1 MKPSRTELTV
11 WITLALILALCGLSR
26 ADDRPRAPIP
36 RAPLPSPSIVEQAK
50 PATPTKS
57 EQSDL
62 HSHVCPNRNCR
73 HEWWHDP
80 RKGPVSHN
88 CPKCGRE
95 QWIINRHAAPGARST
110 SPPAASL
117 QQVDRAPA
125 SDTRKVV
132 YVVGATWCGA
142 CVAFHKRH
150 GEGTAELRYVY
161 AEMDKPRPSTIDAA
175 TWNEIVEL
183 NNSGRIKTY
192 PFLAVRLAEGD
203 FVKFPARGE

>member
-1 MKPSRTELTV
+1 MNRVVGQISIATCVTMLV
-11 WITLALILALCGLSR
+11 LSLSR

-36 RAPLPSPSIVEQAK
+36 RAPLPSPVITEPAK

-95 QWIINRHAAPGARST
+95 QWIINRHAPTGARST
-110 SPPAASL
+110 DTTAASL
-117 QQVDRAPA
+117 QQVVRAPVSGA
-125 SDTRKVV
+125 RNVV
-132 YVVGATWCGA
+132 YVVGSTSCYP
-142 CVAFHKRH
+142 CRLFKQKH
-150 GEGTAELRYVY
+150 GDGGDNLKYVY
-161 AEMDKPRPSTIDAA
+161 AYMDKPRPADSEIDVA
-175 TWNEIVEL
+175 TWNELVKL
-183 NNSGRIKTY
+183 NNSGRFVY
-192 PFLAVRLAEGD
+192 PFFVVRLADGQ
-203 FVKFPARGE
+203 FVGAQAKVE